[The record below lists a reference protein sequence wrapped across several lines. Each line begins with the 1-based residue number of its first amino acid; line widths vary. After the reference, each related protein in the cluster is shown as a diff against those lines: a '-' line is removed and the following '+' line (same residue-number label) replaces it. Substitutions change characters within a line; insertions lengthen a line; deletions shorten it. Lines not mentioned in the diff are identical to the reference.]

1 MNNIVF
7 WTTNN
12 EGISTGG
19 SASKGLPAWLL
30 ILLAVLIFALITI
43 VSYFVLLH
51 FDKKKHPENYQDTK
65 EVQIEKK
72 DN

>member
-19 SASKGLPAWLL
+19 STSKVLPVWLL
-30 ILLAVLIFALITI
+30 ILLAVLIFALITV
-43 VSYFVLLH
+43 VSYFILLH
-51 FDKKKHPENYQDTK
+51 FDKKKHPENYQNNKDI
-65 EVQIEKK
+65 QIEKK